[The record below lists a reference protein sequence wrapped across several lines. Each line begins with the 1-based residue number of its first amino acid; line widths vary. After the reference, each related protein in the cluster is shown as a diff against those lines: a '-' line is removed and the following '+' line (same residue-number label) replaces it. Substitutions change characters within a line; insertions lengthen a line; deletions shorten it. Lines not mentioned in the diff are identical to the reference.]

1 MKNCS
6 LWEGLKLDK
15 YMENCPLWEG
25 PHTETEEDYEQEGG
39 AEMCDEETAMPL
51 PHPSVPLDGEE
62 VGNQE

>member
-1 MKNCS
+1 
-6 LWEGLKLDK
+6 
-15 YMENCPLWEG
+15 MENCPLWEG